1 LPISKPGDIWRL
13 GRHRVLCGNSLES
26 ACYTALLEGNCADLV
41 FADPPYNVKIDG
53 HASPGLGGVRH
64 REFAMASGEM
74 DSAQFTDFLTRVC
87 LQLKRFS
94 NPGAINFICMD
105 WRHASEMLEA
115 GNGIYPELKNICCWV
130 KHNAGMGSFYRSQ
143 HELIFVFKTGGR
155 PHRNNIQLGK
165 HGRHRT
171 NVWSY
176 RAAND
181 FGRSTDEGYL
191 LQMHRTPN

>member
-1 LPISKPGDIWRL
+1 
-13 GRHRVLCGNSLES
+13 
-26 ACYTALLEGNCADLV
+26 
-41 FADPPYNVKIDG
+41 
-53 HASPGLGGVRH
+53 
-64 REFAMASGEM
+64 
-74 DSAQFTDFLTRVC
+74 
-87 LQLKRFS
+87 
-94 NPGAINFICMD
+94 MD

-191 LQMHRTPN
+191 LQMHPTTKPVGMVADAILDCSSRGDLVLDPFLGSGTTVIGAERVGRRCFGIEIDPAYVDITVRRWQALTGEIARHAATGEAFAATEEEIRHV